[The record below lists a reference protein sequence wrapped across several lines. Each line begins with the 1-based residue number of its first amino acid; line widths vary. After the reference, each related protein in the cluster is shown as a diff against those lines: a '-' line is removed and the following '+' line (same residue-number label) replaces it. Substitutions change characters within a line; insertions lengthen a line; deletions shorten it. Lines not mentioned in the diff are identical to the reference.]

1 MGLIDKV
8 KSKNK
13 KDLRNFIRYL
23 KENKIYSAYFR
34 NLKSNNS
41 PFTVFNYTY
50 KHSLKIF
57 FSNGDPFNWLTE
69 CFCWADQKEG
79 HGFWEN
85 FHVKWQKIKMDE
97 NDRKVT
103 KKS

>member
-8 KSKNK
+8 KRKNK
-13 KDLRNFIRYL
+13 NDLRNFIRYL
-23 KENKIYSAYFR
+23 KENKIYSAYVR

-41 PFTVFNYTY
+41 PQTAFN
-50 KHSLKIF
+50 
-57 FSNGDPFNWLTE
+57 FNWLTE

-85 FHVKWQKIKMDE
+85 FHVKWQKIKMNE
-97 NDRKVT
+97 NNRKVA